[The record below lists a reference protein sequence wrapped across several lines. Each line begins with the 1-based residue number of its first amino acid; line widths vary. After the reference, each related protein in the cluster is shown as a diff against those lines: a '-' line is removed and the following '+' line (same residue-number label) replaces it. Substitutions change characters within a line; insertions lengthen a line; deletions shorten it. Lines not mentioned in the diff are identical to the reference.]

1 MAGAGGQE
9 VGRVSIRVVPD
20 VDKFR
25 PKVEA
30 ELKKLRNVKIK
41 IYGETDELERDIERA
56 TKDKKAK
63 VKVEA
68 EADADFASLKP
79 KAEAAAKA
87 ASSTVRFRSSL
98 DSSGVLKDAF
108 LTSKGIQN
116 LLSQKPWKFSSDTLS
131 FRTALKD
138 TGYLSVNLKEV
149 KKGLDSIVHAQRVI
163 SQSKKG
169 LVYDDVA
176 ASANRYRR
184 AVSQLKS
191 TVSSGAGATKQV
203 FTDLKDIRGL
213 RGAITSIDGYRLSLF
228 ALGRAARQTAPALKK
243 VASTWREFASIRFS
257 GIKDIASEF
266 LGVATPMKSAAN
278 SIRGFISHASVL
290 GRVAVGVGLSAVG
303 IQGAIVGVSAVVG
316 YLVDGLKQLSGA
328 AAFLPGLAGGAAMV
342 GATLFAGFQGLG
354 SALSSAVDETAD
366 LESAIKGLAPSA
378 QDFARAVREITP
390 AWKEVAK
397 TVQGNMF
404 EGMGDSLREVSE
416 KQLPGVSAGMAKLG
430 TSVNGVMQSFMG
442 FAAHERTV
450 AALKKGFES
459 TSTIVDNFAGALQPL
474 LLGLQDMGV
483 IGLQSIADLSG
494 SWEKW
499 ATDFS
504 EWTGSNE
511 GQETIK
517 KWIDDSVQGFKDL
530 GSTIGNVYATAKE
543 IGNAFGINFE
553 GNAIEKF
560 KELTQSFQDW
570 IGTADDANSRISV
583 FADTVQRI
591 SAPWIETFKTAW
603 NELAPAFRELTPLI
617 EDVSTKLADNIG
629 GAIEFVAPKLEKL
642 FKFLSDHKGVFGSLA
657 AGLLTLQTGLLVFK
671 GARMLMAPYI
681 GAIGAVTGGIGKAN
695 TAIGKF
701 RDKNRGAA
709 AEVNSS
715 KGGSGGFYADV
726 GKSADKAADKSG
738 KAADKVG
745 KNNAKINRSGKF
757 GKLTSALSN
766 LGSKFTSLGKTAGKA
781 GGKGGLMKGLMQGMG
796 KLNLGGLLKGFGG
809 FAKKLLP
816 VGLKAAGFLAKGL
829 LRFIPIVGWA
839 LLAWDIV
846 SLITNNWDKIKEWIG
861 KLGSWFK
868 EQWPKIKEGAAN
880 IWDSIVEKWN
890 SAWAAIGSWLSGI
903 WTSISEWAK
912 GIWNGL
918 VEWLGNV
925 WTSVVEGWNA
935 FWSGIG
941 SWLAGLWNG
950 IIEWARGLW
959 EGFTTWIS
967 NIWTTVSESWSAF
980 WSFIGNLLSSLW
992 NWVVSLAMSVWQS
1005 VVEFF
1010 TNIWT
1015 GIQEAWTTAWTT
1027 ITTFLQGLWTS
1038 FLGIAMAVWEG
1049 IKTYFSTMWMLVQAA
1064 WIAAWN
1070 MIVSVITGIWN
1081 GFVAVASFVWNTVT
1095 TVISTVWNTLLGLAG
1110 AIWGGIVS
1118 TISGLWNSLVGI
1130 ASAVWNGISSTIS
1143 GVWNTIV
1150 STVSSC
1156 ASSVWNTVTTA
1167 FNNVVTTVTTAMSSF
1182 LTSVQNGFNN
1192 ALSEASALPGKFI
1205 SALGNLGSMLLSSGK
1220 ALIQGFIDG
1229 ILSMGSAVADAA
1241 GSIVQKARDFF
1252 PFSPA
1257 KKGPFSGKGYT
1268 THSGKALTK
1277 DFAGGMLSNKKLVS
1291 SSAADVAKA
1300 AQEQFNSFAANPNGS
1315 MVAYRKQKILNESM
1329 KKNAQTIAEFR
1340 EKHKDEEAK
1349 LSKEIAKIEKSK
1361 LSDEEKSRKIAEAR
1375 AKASKEYL
1383 EDRKQMEESLE
1394 APDYSDI
1401 DMSLRALYV
1410 DGFKDM
1416 LKDALSNAIKQS
1428 NFVGQT
1434 RGMVL
1439 QAVKAG
1445 RSAFG
1450 NNPLFSKMEES
1461 VNAKHFEEAIAKVIE
1476 DSKIAE
1482 VPVELV
1488 LSNLDQFKSDLGM
1501 GDGVISRAIDQALD
1515 YNVNNSDAS
1524 QFKDSEGS
1532 KTEIHYHVEDM
1543 NEAIRLEKQRER
1555 KAAMKRK

>member
-41 IYGETDELERDIERA
+41 IYGDTEQLEQDIDKA

-68 EADADFASLKP
+68 EADADFSSLKP
-79 KAEAAAKA
+79 KAMAAAKA

-116 LLSQKPWKFSSDTLS
+116 LLSQKPWKFSSDSLS

-138 TGYLSVNLKEV
+138 TGLLNVNLNKV
-149 KKGLDSIVHAQRVI
+149 KAGLRDIIHAQRVI

-184 AVSQLKS
+184 AISQLKN
-191 TVSSGAGATKQV
+191 TASGGVGATKQI
-203 FTDLKDIRGL
+203 FQDLKDIRGL

-243 VASTWREFASIRFS
+243 VVSTGREFASIRFS
-257 GIKDIASEF
+257 GLKDIAKEF
-266 LGVATPMKSAAN
+266 TGVATPMKSAAN

-303 IQGAIVGVSAVVG
+303 IQGAVVGVSAVVG

-328 AAFLPGLAGGAAMV
+328 AAFLPGLAGGAALV
-342 GATLFAGFQGLG
+342 GATLYAGFKGMG
-354 SALSSAVDETAD
+354 SALSSAVDESAD
-366 LESAIKGLAPSA
+366 LEAAIKNLAPEA
-378 QDFARAVREITP
+378 QDFARSVREITP
-390 AWKEVAK
+390 AWKDVAK
-397 TVQGNMF
+397 AVQGNMF
-404 EGMGDSLREVSE
+404 KGMGDSLREVSE
-416 KQLPGVSAGMAKLG
+416 KQLPGVSAGMQKLG

-442 FAAHERTV
+442 FAGHERTV

-530 GSTIGNVYATAKE
+530 GATIGNVYATAKE

-560 KELTQSFQDW
+560 RELTQSFQDW
-570 IGTADDANSRISV
+570 IGTADDANSRISI
-583 FADTVQRI
+583 FADKIQSI
-591 SAPWIETFKTAW
+591 SAPWIETLKTAW
-603 NELAPAFRELTPLI
+603 NELAPAFKELSPLI

-681 GAIGAVTGGIGKAN
+681 GAIGAVTGGIGKAS
-695 TAIGKF
+695 TAVGKF
-701 RDKNRGAA
+701 RDKHRGAA
-709 AEVNSS
+709 ADVANS

-726 GKSADKAADKSG
+726 GKSSD

-745 KNNAKINRSGKF
+745 KNASKINKAGKF
-757 GKLTSALSN
+757 GRITSALSN
-766 LGSKFTSLGKTAGKA
+766 LGSKFTSLGKAAGKA
-781 GGKGGLMKGLMQGMG
+781 GGKDGLMKGLMKGMG
-796 KLNLGGLLKGFGG
+796 KINVGGLLKGFGG
-809 FAKKLLP
+809 FAQKLLP
-816 VGLKAAGFLAKGL
+816 IGLKAAGFLAKGL

-839 LLAWDIV
+839 LMAWDIV
-846 SLITNNWDKIKEWIG
+846 SLITNNWGKIKEWIG
-861 KLGSWFK
+861 KLGDWFK

-880 IWDSIVEKWN
+880 IWDSVVEKWN

-903 WTSISEWAK
+903 WTGIVEWAK
-912 GIWNGL
+912 NTWNSF
-918 VEWLGNV
+918 VEWLGSI
-925 WTSVVEGWNA
+925 WQKVVDGWNG

-941 SWLAGLWNG
+941 SWLAGIWNG

-959 EGFTTWIS
+959 EGFTEWIG
-967 NIWTTVSESWSAF
+967 NIWTKVSESWSAF

-992 NWVVSLAMSVWQS
+992 NWVVSLAMSVWTSFVEWISNIWTTVTETWSAFWSFIGNLLSSLWNWIVSLALSVWQS
-1005 VVEFF
+1005 VVMFF
-1010 TNIWT
+1010 STLWTNIQA
-1015 GIQEAWTTAWTT
+1015 IWTTVWTT
-1027 ITTFLQGLWTS
+1027 IV
-1038 FLGIAMAVWEG
+1038 A
-1049 IKTYFSTMWMLVQAA
+1049 
-1064 WIAAWN
+1064 
-1070 MIVSVITGIWN
+1070 VITGLWN
-1081 GFVAVASFVWNTVT
+1081 GFLATASFVWNLLKTI
-1095 TVISTVWNTLLGLAG
+1095 VISAWNGLLGMAS

-1118 TISGLWNSLVGI
+1118 LISGLWNSLVGI
-1130 ASAVWNGISSTIS
+1130 ASSVWNGISSTIS

-1150 STVSSC
+1150 SVVSSC
-1156 ASSVWNTVTTA
+1156 ASTVWNTITTA
-1167 FNNVVTTVTTAMSSF
+1167 FNNVVSTVTSAMSSF

-1192 ALSEASALPGKFI
+1192 AISEASALPGKFI
-1205 SALGNLGSMLLSSGK
+1205 SALGNLGSMLISSGK

-1277 DFAGGMLSNKKLVS
+1277 DFASGMLSNKKLVS
-1291 SSAADVAKA
+1291 SSAAEVAKS
-1300 AQEQFNSFAANPNGS
+1300 AQEQFNSFAANPHGS
-1315 MVAYRKQKILNESM
+1315 MVAYRKQKILNETM

-1349 LSKEIAKIEKSK
+1349 LSKEIADIEKSK
-1361 LSDEEKSRKIAEAR
+1361 LSDEEKSKKIAD
-1375 AKASKEYL
+1375 AKAKSSKKYL
-1383 EDRKQMEESLE
+1383 EDRKKMEESLE
-1394 APDYSDI
+1394 TPDYSDI
-1401 DMSLRALYV
+1401 DMSLRSLYI
-1410 DGFKDM
+1410 DGFKEM
-1416 LKDALSNAIKQS
+1416 FTDALLNGVKQAD
-1428 NFVGQT
+1428 FVGKT
-1434 RGMVL
+1434 RGIVM

-1445 RSAFG
+1445 RGVFG
-1450 NNPLFSKMEES
+1450 NNPLFSKLEES
-1461 VNAKHFEEAIAKVIE
+1461 VNAKHFEEAITKVIE

-1488 LSNLDQFKSDLGM
+1488 VSNLDQFKSDIGM
-1501 GDGVISRAIDQALD
+1501 GDGVVSRAIDQALD
-1515 YNVNNSDAS
+1515 YNVNNSDAK